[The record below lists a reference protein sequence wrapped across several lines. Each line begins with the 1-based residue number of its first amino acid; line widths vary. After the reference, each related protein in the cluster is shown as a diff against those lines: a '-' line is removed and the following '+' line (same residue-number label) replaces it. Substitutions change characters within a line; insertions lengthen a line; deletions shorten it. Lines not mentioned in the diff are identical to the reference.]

1 MDLISRAQFSKI
13 PVFVDNIDN
22 IKVMNKVCT
31 KYFAALSADDL
42 YSLKLTTLWKCL
54 NKYDPSKKTKF
65 TTFLYQQL
73 DYAIRNTL
81 KKKIR
86 EFNCRQLEKS
96 IDAVDNIDHVLDGL
110 SDEYTV
116 LIKQKYVYG
125 MTMEEMGRQ
134 NGYSRET
141 ARRRFKKAL
150 KSFEKINR

>member
-1 MDLISRAQFSKI
+1 MDKTFEEALN
-13 PVFVDNIDN
+13 NIDN

-81 KKKIR
+81 KKKKR

-134 NGYSRET
+134 NGYRRAT
-141 ARRRFKKAL
+141 ARRRFKTAL

>member
-1 MDLISRAQFSKI
+1 MDRTFEESLN
-13 PVFVDNIDN
+13 NIDN
-22 IKVMNKVCT
+22 IKVMNKVCARYST
-31 KYFAALSADDL
+31 ALSADDL
-42 YSLKLTTLWKCL
+42 YSLKLTTLWRCL
-54 NKYDPSKKTKF
+54 NRYNPSKKTKF

-73 DYAIRNTL
+73 DYAIKNTM
-81 KKKIR
+81 KKKKR
-86 EFNCRQLEKS
+86 EFSCKNIEKS
-96 IDAVDNIDHVLDGL
+96 SEVIDDIDHVLDGL
-110 SDEYTV
+110 SDEYTI

>member
-1 MDLISRAQFSKI
+1 MDKTFEEALN
-13 PVFVDNIDN
+13 NIDN

-31 KYFAALSADDL
+31 KYFAALSADGL

-81 KKKIR
+81 KKKKR

>member
-1 MDLISRAQFSKI
+1 MDRAFENSLN
-13 PVFVDNIDN
+13 NIDN
-22 IKVMNKVCT
+22 VKVMNKVCAR
-31 KYFAALSADDL
+31 YSGVLSADDL
-42 YSLKLTTLWKCL
+42 YSLKLTTLWRCL
-54 NKYDPSKKTKF
+54 SRYDPSKNTKF

-73 DYAIRNTL
+73 DYAIKNTM
-81 KKKIR
+81 KKKKR
-86 EFNCRQLEKS
+86 EFSCRNIEQFSSLEI
-96 IDAVDNIDHVLDGL
+96 IDDIDHLLDGL
-110 SDEYTV
+110 SDEYTI

>member
-1 MDLISRAQFSKI
+1 MDKTFEEALN
-13 PVFVDNIDN
+13 NIDN

-54 NKYDPSKKTKF
+54 IKYDPSKKTKF

-81 KKKIR
+81 KKKKR

>member
-1 MDLISRAQFSKI
+1 MDKTFEEALN
-13 PVFVDNIDN
+13 NIDN

-81 KKKIR
+81 KKKKR

-125 MTMEEMGRQ
+125 MTMEEMGSQ

>member
-1 MDLISRAQFSKI
+1 MDKTFEEALN
-13 PVFVDNIDN
+13 NIDN

-81 KKKIR
+81 KKKKR

>member
-1 MDLISRAQFSKI
+1 MNKTFEEALN
-13 PVFVDNIDN
+13 NIDN

-81 KKKIR
+81 KKKKR

>member
-1 MDLISRAQFSKI
+1 M
-13 PVFVDNIDN
+13 
-22 IKVMNKVCT
+22 
-31 KYFAALSADDL
+31 
-42 YSLKLTTLWKCL
+42 
-54 NKYDPSKKTKF
+54 KK
-65 TTFLYQQL
+65 
-73 DYAIRNTL
+73 
-81 KKKIR
+81 R

-150 KSFEKINR
+150 KSFEKINPTKNKIEINRIRTMYVPVLNIHLQNQNFQMYAYAFELSIQENSMGKLQNHKKF